1 MRTLLRFLLLLLM
14 LSLGSQSFAFSIWGR
29 ATDDGV
35 CDLGPRTAER
45 IAQRQLIPARS
56 PNEALI
62 YERLISKRII
72 DHCKNGQVLILHTDS
87 AIYIDE
93 RALPEVAKAF
103 CAVADISR
111 TNIPG
116 TEEISGAPRT
126 GFELKCTITKFTQT
140 AESYASAESKLSTE
154 AMLQEAYRVMDQKK
168 IANSGATDSANKP
181 DCSKIT
187 MATIFFGGGG
197 CK

>member
-1 MRTLLRFLLLLLM
+1 MPALLRFLLPFLM

-45 IAQRQLIPARS
+45 VAQRQLIPARS

-87 AIYIDE
+87 TIYIDE

-116 TEEISGAPRT
+116 TDEISGAPRT
-126 GFELKCTITKFTQT
+126 GFEFKCTITKFKQATD
-140 AESYASAESKLSTE
+140 SYVSAESKLSTE
-154 AMLQEAYRVMDQKK
+154 AMLQEAYRVIDQRN
-168 IANSGATDSANKP
+168 ANSGATDSANKP